1 MQAAGRQEKQLIPH
15 NKRSNP
21 SHRFLEIG
29 QNICIDMA
37 LGVLHAIH
45 DSRIASRS
53 RGRAMNTS
61 RHAQRRRRVVP
72 VCNKLL
78 DRLEICKIALRS
90 YSIPF
95 GVTQHVV
102 HSISLYCHKTTP
114 LVHKFALLFKLG
126 TSYSQRSFDRKQK
139 FNAYCL
145 IGIPSTQIFTSDHN
159 KLAM

>member
-1 MQAAGRQEKQLIPH
+1 MVSQKTTRNEWVLFAWYTTSQCPFFPFDQSSKNASSRQEQEKQLIPH

-45 DSRIASRS
+45 DSRIASR
-53 RGRAMNTS
+53 GRAMNTS
-61 RHAQRRRRVVP
+61 RHAPRRRRVVP

-102 HSISLYCHKTTP
+102 HSISLYCHKTTSCINSP
-114 LVHKFALLFKLG
+114 QL
-126 TSYSQRSFDRKQK
+126 
-139 FNAYCL
+139 
-145 IGIPSTQIFTSDHN
+145 
-159 KLAM
+159 

>member
-1 MQAAGRQEKQLIPH
+1 MQAAGKQQLIPH

-45 DSRIASRS
+45 DSRIAR

-61 RHAQRRRRVVP
+61 RHAPARRRVVP

-145 IGIPSTQIFTSDHN
+145 IGILSTQIFAWFSWY
-159 KLAM
+159 